1 MNKDTLSFKIE
12 VRWIFLFLFAI
23 AVIGFIVFKF
33 WYIDNQKPFGIQEI
47 MAYAAGSVAILT
59 LLYHALSLEYTRKFN
74 QETILL
80 QRHQYTYDVISKINE
95 FEMSSALNTYSW
107 IKSNKHEL
115 FKDNKVQPFL
125 DELDKE
131 TDKNRQLHV
140 VMLFNYFEHLSIL
153 VENKYIE
160 EVIVKQAFGA
170 LFVGSYSI
178 MRPYIEHKQS
188 SSRQAWYHFECLAKK
203 WSEGK

>member
-1 MNKDTLSFKIE
+1 MEKDTLSFKVE

-23 AVIGFIVFKF
+23 AVIGIIIFKF
-33 WYIDNQKPFGIQEI
+33 WYIDNNKPFGIQEI
-47 MAYAAGSVAILT
+47 MAYSAGSVAILT

-80 QRHQYTYDVISKINE
+80 QRHQYTYDVISKIND
-95 FEMSSALNTYSW
+95 FEMSRALNTYSW
-107 IKSNKHEL
+107 IKKNQSDL

-125 DELDKE
+125 DELNKE
-131 TDKNRQLHV
+131 ADNSRQLHV

-160 EVIVKQAFGA
+160 EEIVKQAFNA

-178 MRPYIEHKQS
+178 MRPYIEFKQS

>member
-1 MNKDTLSFKIE
+1 MNKDKLSFKVE
-12 VRWIFLFLFAI
+12 VRWIFILLFAI
-23 AVIGFIVFKF
+23 TVIGFVVFKF
-33 WYIDNQKPFGIQEI
+33 WYIDNNKPFGIQEI
-47 MAYAAGSVAILT
+47 MAYSAGSVAILT
-59 LLYHALSLEYTRKFN
+59 LLYHALSLEYTRNFN

-80 QRHQYTYDVISKINE
+80 QRHQYTYDVISKING
-95 FEMSSALNTYSW
+95 FEMSRALNTYSW
-107 IKSNKHEL
+107 IKENKKDL

-125 DELDKE
+125 EELDKD

-160 EVIVKQAFGA
+160 EEIVKQAFNA